1 MEEFQDVGISA
12 LNLLTVPQVA
22 MVFQCSR
29 STVWRLIKARELVP
43 IRIGR
48 IVRVTPQD
56 LTVYIKDLRARG

>member
-1 MEEFQDVGISA
+1 MEEYQDVGISA